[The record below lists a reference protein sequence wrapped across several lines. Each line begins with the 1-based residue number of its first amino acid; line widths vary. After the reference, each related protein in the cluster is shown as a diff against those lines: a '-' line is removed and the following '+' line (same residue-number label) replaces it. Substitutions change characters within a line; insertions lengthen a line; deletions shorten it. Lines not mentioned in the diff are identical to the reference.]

1 MSKLETEQIL
11 DVINALVGDI
21 EAYGDSYIDER
32 NRENQKTLI
41 EVVYALIDMIYDNTK
56 YADRVE
62 YSMKVIGNEAKKFLE
77 HLVKEYGLNENDND
91 SELIRCINCQKYNP
105 NAGDNKVTGYCAM
118 LGSTRVPR
126 DGYCAWAKKREDGDE
141 PPKVRIGA
149 SPQ

>member
-1 MSKLETEQIL
+1 MSKLDTEKIL
-11 DVINALVGDI
+11 DVIDALVGDI

-41 EVVYALIDMIYDNTK
+41 EVVCALISMIYDNTG

-62 YSMKVIGNEAKKFLE
+62 YSMKVIGNDAKEFLE
-77 HLVKEYGLNENDND
+77 HLVKEYSLNETDNH
-91 SELIRCINCQKYNP
+91 SELIMCKNCQRYNP
-105 NAGDNKVTGYCAM
+105 NAGDNKVLGYCVM

-126 DGYCAWAKKREDGDE
+126 DGYCAWAKKREAGDE

-149 SPQ
+149 FPQ